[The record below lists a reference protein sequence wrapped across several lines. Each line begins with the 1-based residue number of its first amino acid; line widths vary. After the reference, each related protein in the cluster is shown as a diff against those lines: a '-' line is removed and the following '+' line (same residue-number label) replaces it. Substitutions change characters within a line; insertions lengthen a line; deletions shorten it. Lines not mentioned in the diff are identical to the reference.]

1 MRVRIWERSLA
12 FVSLS
17 FHFDTLS
24 MQNQLDR
31 RKKDGL
37 AESHKIILNLDIK
50 YGDLDSFI
58 YVRNTLEHLLLARY
72 FIPKCGKYNGLPDR
86 KYSCSQRV

>member
-1 MRVRIWERSLA
+1 MRIWERSLA
-12 FVSLS
+12 FAFVL

-24 MQNQLDR
+24 MKNQLEK

-50 YGDLDSFI
+50 YGHLDSLTC
-58 YVRNTLEHLLLARY
+58 VRNTFEHLL
-72 FIPKCGKYNGLPDR
+72 P
-86 KYSCSQRV
+86 SCLKLFEIDFLVLLI

>member
-1 MRVRIWERSLA
+1 
-12 FVSLS
+12 
-17 FHFDTLS
+17 

-58 YVRNTLEHLLLARY
+58 YVRNTFEHLLLARY
-72 FIPKCGKYNGLPDR
+72 FIPKCGKYSGLPDR